1 MIIVILAISAIA
13 AIATATTIFV
23 TQRYKAFTRAR
34 LSALSIAAQTD
45 SVGSIGI
52 SILCPAP
59 TNITTVVNLLDST
72 YPNTEVVIALNSL
85 SQRNLLSQLAI
96 RYSLQPVYISEVCV
110 YRSNRAI
117 FRRLVVVSSEQ
128 VRGKEHLANLAAHHA
143 LYHHLLLLRSEL
155 MLLPYAIGRIADAIS
170 SDSGDIAI
178 MDSNIY
184 LTTRQQWRKQGYIFN
199 TKPPKKSKIS
209 NIISEPL
216 LFDSHTI
223 AKRSAI
229 IERSRYNFWDFLSLN
244 IMKYR
249 NKLLSLK
256 KP

>member
-1 MIIVILAISAIA
+1 MIVIILATFVVV
-13 AIATATTIFV
+13 AIATTTAIFV
-23 TQRYKAFTRAR
+23 TKHYKAFTRAR

-59 TNITTVVNLLDST
+59 TSITTVVNLLDST

-128 VRGKEHLANLAAHHA
+128 VKHKEHLANLAAHHA
-143 LYHHLLLLRSEL
+143 LYHHLLLLRSEFK
-155 MLLPYAIGRIADAIS
+155 LLPYAIGRIADAIS
-170 SDSGDIAI
+170 SDSGEIVITDC
-178 MDSNIY
+178 NIT
-184 LTTRQQWRKQGYIFN
+184 LTTRHQWRKQGYIFD
-199 TKPPKKSKIS
+199 TKPTKRTNAS

-223 AKRSAI
+223 TKRSVI